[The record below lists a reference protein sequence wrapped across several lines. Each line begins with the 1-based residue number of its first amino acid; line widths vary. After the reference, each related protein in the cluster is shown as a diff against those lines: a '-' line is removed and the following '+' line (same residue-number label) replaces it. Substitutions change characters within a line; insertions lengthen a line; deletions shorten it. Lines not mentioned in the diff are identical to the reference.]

1 MELAEL
7 VARRPF
13 PAAGLLL
20 GLTRRCPLSCAHCST
35 GSGPLTRQQPDPA
48 QLEQFVGSFTEE
60 NRPDVVMLTGGEP
73 LLLPALAERLST
85 LARASGSRT
94 ALLSGMFFARGWSRR
109 AGSRRAGGRLY
120 GRGASGGGLAGRRG
134 GALPPAILRAIRS
147 VDHFSASLDVH
158 HEREVSR
165 ADVFRALH
173 LVREEGVAVSL
184 HLTGTG
190 GSDPYLAGL
199 TRAVEEEFDG
209 QVPCLV
215 NEVRPFGRAA
225 SWARATRTGPD
236 PAAASPCSMAAWP
249 VVAFDGRV
257 LACCNQDTVDRRPA
271 PAHLDLGH
279 IAEDDWATVR
289 HRALESPMLRMLRT
303 VGPAH
308 LAARYGSGPRPGSYC
323 DGCRALGG
331 DEAVAAGARSV
342 AGGAAG
348 ALLDLTAAMRGS
360 REGAQGVVRRH
371 GCAEY
376 APLVVTGAPVRPGT
390 DGRDLR

>member
-13 PAAGLLL
+13 PAAGLLI

-35 GSGPLTRQQPDPA
+35 GSDLFTRQEPDA
-48 QLEQFVGSFTEE
+48 GQLERFVGSFTQA

-85 LARASGSRT
+85 LARRTGSRT
-94 ALLSGMFFARGWSRR
+94 ALLSGMFFARG
-109 AGSRRAGGRLY
+109 AGGS
-120 GRGASGGGLAGRRG
+120 GRGGRGPWGGARGGGRG
-134 GALPPAILRAIRS
+134 GTIPSAVLRAIRS
-147 VDHFSASLDVH
+147 VDHFSASLDIH
-158 HEREVSR
+158 HEREVPR

-190 GSDPYLAGL
+190 GSDPYLADL
-199 TRAVEEEFDG
+199 TRAVEEEFGG

-225 SWARATRTGPD
+225 SWARGSRTGPD

-257 LACCNQDTVDRRPA
+257 LACCNQDTVDRRPV
-271 PAHLDLGH
+271 PAHLDLGT
-279 IAEDDWATVR
+279 IAEDDWETVR
-289 HRALESPMLRMLRT
+289 RRALESPVLRMLRT
-303 VGPAH
+303 VGPTH
-308 LAARYGSGPRPGSYC
+308 LADRYGSAPRPGSYC

-348 ALLDLTAAMRGS
+348 ALLDLTAAMRSS

-371 GCAEY
+371 GCAAY
-376 APLVVTGAPVRPGT
+376 APLVVAGGPALPETDVR
-390 DGRDLR
+390 DVR

>member
-20 GLTRRCPLSCAHCST
+20 GLTRRCPLRCAHCST
-35 GSGPLTRQQPDPA
+35 GSDLFTREEPDSA
-48 QLEQFVGSFTEE
+48 QLERFVDSFTAE

-85 LARASGSRT
+85 LARRAGSRT
-94 ALLSGMFFARGWSRR
+94 ALLSGMFFARYGSTWSRSTQS
-109 AGSRRAGGRLY
+109 GSARPG
-120 GRGASGGGLAGRRG
+120 GRRG
-134 GALPPAILRAIRS
+134 GRSGKAIPSTILRAIRS

-158 HEREVSR
+158 HEREVPR

-190 GSDPYLAGL
+190 GSDPYLADI
-199 TRAVEEEFDG
+199 TRAVEQEFG
-209 QVPCLV
+209 GLVPCLV

-225 SWARATRTGPD
+225 AWARPARTGPD
-236 PAAASPCSMAAWP
+236 PASASPCSMAAWP

-257 LACCNQDTVDRRPA
+257 LACCNQDTVDRRPV

-279 IAEDDWATVR
+279 IGVDDWGTVR
-289 HRALESPMLRMLRT
+289 RRALESPVLRMLRT
-303 VGPAH
+303 VGPTH
-308 LAARYGSGPRPGSYC
+308 LAARYGSGPRAGSYC

-331 DEAVAAGARSV
+331 DEVVAAGARAV

-348 ALLDLTAAMRGS
+348 ALLDLTAAVRGS

-371 GCAEY
+371 GCAAY
-376 APLVVTGAPVRPGT
+376 APLVVAGGPPLPEADAG
-390 DGRDLR
+390 DLR

>member
-13 PAAGLLL
+13 PAAGLLI

-35 GSGPLTRQQPDPA
+35 GSGLFTRQEPDA
-48 QLEQFVGSFTEE
+48 GQLERFVASFTAE

-85 LARASGSRT
+85 LARNAGSRT
-94 ALLSGMFFARGWSRR
+94 ALLSGMFFARGGARP
-109 AGSRRAGGRLY
+109 GSRS
-120 GRGASGGGLAGRRG
+120 GASRGRRRRSI
-134 GALPPAILRAIRS
+134 PPAILRAIRS

-158 HEREVSR
+158 HEREVPR

-190 GSDPYLAGL
+190 GSDPYLADL
-199 TRAVEEEFDG
+199 TRAVDKEFG
-209 QVPCLV
+209 GRVPCLV

-225 SWARATRTGPD
+225 SWARAARTGPD
-236 PAAASPCSMAAWP
+236 PAAASPCPMAAWP

-257 LACCNQDTVDRRPA
+257 VACCNQDTVDRRPV
-271 PAHLDLGH
+271 PPHLDLGH
-279 IAEDDWATVR
+279 VAEDDWATVR
-289 HRALESPMLRMLRT
+289 SRALESPVLRMLRT
-303 VGPAH
+303 VGPTH

-331 DEAVAAGARSV
+331 DEAVAAGAQAV

-348 ALLDLTAAMRGS
+348 ALLDMTAAMRGS
-360 REGAQGVVRRH
+360 REGAQGIVRRH
-371 GCAEY
+371 GCAVY
-376 APLVVTGAPVRPGT
+376 APLVVAGGPAVPET

>member
-20 GLTRRCPLSCAHCST
+20 GLTRRCPLRCAHCST
-35 GSGPLTRQQPDPA
+35 GSDLFTREEPDGG
-48 QLEQFVGSFTEE
+48 QLERFVGSFSAE

-85 LARASGSRT
+85 LARRAGSRT
-94 ALLSGMFFARGWSRR
+94 ALLSGMFFARS
-109 AGSRRAGGRLY
+109 GSRRGL
-120 GRGASGGGLAGRRG
+120 RGAAV
-134 GALPPAILRAIRS
+134 PPAILRAIRS

-158 HEREVSR
+158 HEREVPR

-173 LVREEGVAVSL
+173 RIRDEGVAVSF

-190 GSDPYLAGL
+190 ASDPYLADI
-199 TRAVEEEFDG
+199 TRAVDQEFAG
-209 QVPCLV
+209 RVPCLV

-225 SWARATRTGPD
+225 SWARAARTGPD

-257 LACCNQDTVDRRPA
+257 LACCNQDTVDKRPV

-279 IAEDDWATVR
+279 IGVDDWATVR
-289 HRALESPMLRMLRT
+289 GRALESPMLRMLRT
-303 VGPAH
+303 VGPTH
-308 LAARYGSGPRPGSYC
+308 LAARYGSGAGAGSYC
-323 DGCRALGG
+323 DGCRALGD
-331 DEAVAAGARSV
+331 DEAAAAGALAV

-348 ALLDLTAAMRGS
+348 ELLDLTAAVRGS

-371 GCAEY
+371 GCAAY
-376 APLVVTGAPVRPGT
+376 APLVVTGGPGLPET
-390 DGRDLR
+390 DGQDLR

>member
-35 GSGPLTRQQPDPA
+35 GSGLFTRQEPDA
-48 QLEQFVGSFTEE
+48 GQLERFVGSFTEE

-85 LARASGSRT
+85 LARAAGSRT
-94 ALLSGMFFARGWSRR
+94 ALLSGMFFARG
-109 AGSRRAGGRLY
+109 GSGRGGGR
-120 GRGASGGGLAGRRG
+120 RGGRG
-134 GALPPAILRAIRS
+134 GALPGGRSGTLPGGRGRAIPPAVLRAIRS

-158 HEREVSR
+158 HEREVPR

-190 GSDPYLAGL
+190 GSDLYLADL
-199 TRAVEEEFDG
+199 TRAVEKEFG
-209 QVPCLV
+209 GRVPCLV

-225 SWARATRTGPD
+225 SWARAARTGPD
-236 PAAASPCSMAAWP
+236 PSAASPCSMAAWP

-257 LACCNQDTVDRRPA
+257 LACCNQDTVDRRPV

-289 HRALESPMLRMLRT
+289 QRALESPVLRMLRT
-303 VGPAH
+303 VGPTH

-331 DEAVAAGARSV
+331 DEAVAAGAQAV

-348 ALLDLTAAMRGS
+348 ELLDLTAAMRGS
-360 REGAQGVVRRH
+360 REGAQGIVRRH
-371 GCAEY
+371 GCATY
-376 APLVVTGAPVRPGT
+376 APLVVTGGPDRPVT
-390 DGRDLR
+390 DDRDVR

>member
-20 GLTRRCPLSCAHCST
+20 GLTRRCPLRCAHCST
-35 GSGPLTRQQPDPA
+35 GSDLLTREEPDGG
-48 QLEQFVGSFTEE
+48 QLERFVDSFTEE
-60 NRPDVVMLTGGEP
+60 NRPDVVLLTGGEP

-85 LARASGSRT
+85 LARGAGSRT
-94 ALLSGMFFARGWSRR
+94 ALLSGMFFARG
-109 AGSRRAGGRLY
+109 GSRRAGW
-120 GRGASGGGLAGRRG
+120 RGETI
-134 GALPPAILRAIRS
+134 PPAILRAIRS
-147 VDHFSASLDVH
+147 LDHFSASLDIH
-158 HEREVSR
+158 HEREVPR

-173 LVREEGVAVSL
+173 RVRDEGVAVSL

-190 GSDPYLAGL
+190 ASDPYLADL
-199 TRAVEEEFDG
+199 TRAVQREFG
-209 QVPCLV
+209 GRVPCLV

-225 SWARATRTGPD
+225 AWAGPARTGPD
-236 PAAASPCSMAAWP
+236 PAAAAPCSMAAWP

-279 IAEDDWATVR
+279 IGADDWATVR
-289 HRALESPMLRMLRT
+289 RRALESPVLRMVRT
-303 VGPAH
+303 VGPTH
-308 LAARYGSGPRPGSYC
+308 LAARYGSGPPAGSYC

-331 DEAVAAGARSV
+331 DEAAAAGARAV
-342 AGGAAG
+342 AGGPAG
-348 ALLDLTAAMRGS
+348 ALLDLTAAVRGS

-371 GCAEY
+371 GCAAY
-376 APLVVTGAPVRPGT
+376 APMVVSGGQPLPVTGAQDVR
-390 DGRDLR
+390 

>member
-13 PAAGLLL
+13 PAGGLLI

-35 GSGPLTRQQPDPA
+35 GSDLFTREEPDPG
-48 QLEQFVGSFTEE
+48 QLERFVGSFTEE

-73 LLLPALAERLST
+73 LLLPGLAERLST
-85 LARASGSRT
+85 LARRAGSRT
-94 ALLSGMFFARGWSRR
+94 ALLSGMFFARGGGLR
-109 AGSRRAGGRLY
+109 GGRN
-120 GRGASGGGLAGRRG
+120 GKPF
-134 GALPPAILRAIRS
+134 PPAILRAIRS

-165 ADVFRALH
+165 ADVFRALRR
-173 LVREEGVAVSL
+173 VREEGVAVSL

-190 GSDPYLAGL
+190 AADPYLADL
-199 TRAVEEEFDG
+199 TRAVREEFG
-209 QVPCLV
+209 GAVPCLV

-225 SWARATRTGPD
+225 SWARAARTGPD
-236 PAAASPCSMAAWP
+236 PAEASPCSMAAWP
-249 VVAFDGRV
+249 VVGFDGRV
-257 LACCNQDTVDRRPA
+257 LACCNQDTVDRRPV

-279 IAEDDWATVR
+279 IAEDDWGTVR
-289 HRALESPMLRMLRT
+289 RRALESPVLRMLRT

-308 LAARYGSGPRPGSYC
+308 LAARFGSGPRPGSYC
-323 DGCRALGG
+323 ESCRALGG
-331 DEAVAAGARSV
+331 DEAVAAGARAV
-342 AGGAAG
+342 ASGPAG
-348 ALLDLTAAMRGS
+348 ALLDLTAAMRGA

-376 APLVVTGAPVRPGT
+376 APLVVTGGPGLPESGAEREDVR
-390 DGRDLR
+390 

>member
-13 PAAGLLL
+13 PAAGLLI
-20 GLTRRCPLSCAHCST
+20 GLTRRCPLRCAHCST
-35 GSGPLTRQQPDPA
+35 GSDLFTRQEPDGG
-48 QLEQFVGSFTEE
+48 QLERFVGSFTEE

-85 LARASGSRT
+85 LARRAGSRT
-94 ALLSGMFFARGWSRR
+94 ALLSGMFFARS
-109 AGSRRAGGRLY
+109 GSARNGSARAGGRF
-120 GRGASGGGLAGRRG
+120 GGLSGGRRG
-134 GALPPAILRAIRS
+134 AAIPPAILRAIRS
-147 VDHFSASLDVH
+147 ADHFSASLDVH
-158 HEREVSR
+158 HEREVPR

-173 LVREEGVAVSL
+173 RIREEGVAVSL

-190 GSDPYLAGL
+190 AADPYLAGL
-199 TRAVEEEFDG
+199 TRAVQEEFGG

-225 SWARATRTGPD
+225 SWARPARSGPD

-257 LACCNQDTVDRRPA
+257 LACCNQDTVDRRPV

-279 IAEDDWATVR
+279 IGADDWATVR
-289 HRALESPMLRMLRT
+289 RRALESPVLRMLRT
-303 VGPAH
+303 VGPTH
-308 LAARYGSGPRPGSYC
+308 LAARYGSGPPAGSYC
-323 DGCRALGG
+323 DGCRALGD
-331 DEAVAAGARSV
+331 DEAAVAGARAV

-348 ALLDLTAAMRGS
+348 ALLDLTAAVRGS

-371 GCAEY
+371 GCAAY
-376 APLVVTGAPVRPGT
+376 APLVVAGGPALPETGAEDVR
-390 DGRDLR
+390 

>member
-13 PAAGLLL
+13 PAGGLLI

-35 GSGPLTRQQPDPA
+35 GSGPLTRQEPDPA
-48 QLEQFVGSFTEE
+48 RLERFVASFTEE
-60 NRPDVVMLTGGEP
+60 DRPDVVMLTGGEP
-73 LLLPALAERLST
+73 LLLPAAVERLST
-85 LARASGSRT
+85 LARDAGSRT
-94 ALLSGMFFARGWSRR
+94 ALLSGMFFARGGLR
-109 AGSRRAGGRLY
+109 GRK
-120 GRGASGGGLAGRRG
+120 AAI
-134 GALPPAILRAIRS
+134 APAILRAIRS

-165 ADVFRALH
+165 AEVFRALH

-199 TRAVEEEFDG
+199 TRAVREEFG
-209 QVPCLV
+209 GAVPCLV

-225 SWARATRTGPD
+225 SWARAARTGPD
-236 PAAASPCSMAAWP
+236 PAEASPCSMAAWP

-257 LACCNQDTVDRRPA
+257 LACCNQDTVDRRPV

-279 IAEDDWATVR
+279 IAEDDWGTVR
-289 HRALESPMLRMLRT
+289 RRALESPMLRMLRT

-331 DEAVAAGARSV
+331 DGAAAAGARAV
-342 AGGAAG
+342 ASGAAG
-348 ALLDLTAAMRGS
+348 ALLDLTAALRGS
-360 REGAQGVVRRH
+360 REGARGVVRRH

-376 APLVVTGAPVRPGT
+376 APLVVAGPPGPPGADAPDGTGTEDVR
-390 DGRDLR
+390 

>member
-35 GSGPLTRQQPDPA
+35 GSGLFTRQEPDGR
-48 QLEQFVGSFTEE
+48 QLERFVRSFTEE

-85 LARASGSRT
+85 LARIAGSRT
-94 ALLSGMFFARGWSRR
+94 ALLSGMFFARSG
-109 AGSRRAGGRLY
+109 ALPGS
-120 GRGASGGGLAGRRG
+120 RG
-134 GALPPAILRAIRS
+134 GASRGRRRRSIPPAILRAIRS

-158 HEREVSR
+158 HEREVPR

-190 GSDPYLAGL
+190 GSDPYLADL
-199 TRAVEEEFDG
+199 TRAVEKEFG
-209 QVPCLV
+209 GRVPCLV

-225 SWARATRTGPD
+225 SWARAARTGPD
-236 PAAASPCSMAAWP
+236 PEAASPCSMAAWP

-257 LACCNQDTVDRRPA
+257 VACCNQDTVDRRPV
-271 PAHLDLGH
+271 PPHLDLGH
-279 IAEDDWATVR
+279 IAEDDWGTVR
-289 HRALESPMLRMLRT
+289 RRALESPVLRMLRT
-303 VGPAH
+303 VGPTH

-331 DEAVAAGARSV
+331 DEAVAAGAQAV

-348 ALLDLTAAMRGS
+348 ALLDMTAAMRGS
-360 REGAQGVVRRH
+360 REGAQGIVRRH
-371 GCAEY
+371 GCAVY
-376 APLVVTGAPVRPGT
+376 APLVVAGGPAVPET

>member
-13 PAAGLLL
+13 PAGGLLI
-20 GLTRRCPLSCAHCST
+20 GLTRRCPLSCGHCST
-35 GSGPLTRQQPDPA
+35 GSGPLTRQEPDPG
-48 QLEQFVGSFTEE
+48 QLERFVASFTEE

-85 LARASGSRT
+85 LARSAGSRT
-94 ALLSGMFFARGWSRR
+94 ALLSGMFFARS
-109 AGSRRAGGRLY
+109 GRP
-120 GRGASGGGLAGRRG
+120 RG
-134 GALPPAILRAIRS
+134 GAATPRGITAGGGPRRRDSAGIPPAILRAIRS

-173 LVREEGVAVSL
+173 RVREEGVAVSL

-199 TRAVEEEFDG
+199 TRAVREEFG
-209 QVPCLV
+209 GEVPCLV

-225 SWARATRTGPD
+225 SWARAARTGPD
-236 PAAASPCSMAAWP
+236 PAEASPCSMAAWP

-257 LACCNQDTVDRRPA
+257 LACCNQDTVDRRPV

-279 IAEDDWATVR
+279 IAEDTWGTVR
-289 HRALESPMLRMLRT
+289 RRALESPVLRMLRT

-308 LAARYGSGPRPGSYC
+308 LAARYGSGPLPGSYC

-331 DEAVAAGARSV
+331 DEAVAAGARAV

-371 GCAEY
+371 GCAAY
-376 APLVVTGAPVRPGT
+376 APLVVSGPAELPGT
-390 DGRDLR
+390 GPEDVR

>member
-13 PAAGLLL
+13 PAAGLLI
-20 GLTRRCPLSCAHCST
+20 GLTRRCPLRCAHCST
-35 GSGPLTRQQPDPA
+35 GSDLFTRQEPDGG
-48 QLEQFVGSFTEE
+48 QLERFVGSFTEE

-85 LARASGSRT
+85 LARRAGSRT
-94 ALLSGMFFARGWSRR
+94 ALLSGMFFARS
-109 AGSRRAGGRLY
+109 GSARAGGRF
-120 GRGASGGGLAGRRG
+120 GGLSGGRRG
-134 GALPPAILRAIRS
+134 AAIPPAILRAIRS

-158 HEREVSR
+158 HEREVPR

-173 LVREEGVAVSL
+173 RIRAEGVAVSL

-190 GSDPYLAGL
+190 AADPYLAGL
-199 TRAVEEEFDG
+199 TRAVEEEFGG

-225 SWARATRTGPD
+225 AWARPARSGPD

-257 LACCNQDTVDRRPA
+257 LACCNQDTVDRRPV

-279 IAEDDWATVR
+279 IGADDWATVR
-289 HRALESPMLRMLRT
+289 RRALESPVLRMLRT
-303 VGPAH
+303 VGPTH
-308 LAARYGSGPRPGSYC
+308 LAARYGSGPPAGSYC

-331 DEAVAAGARSV
+331 DEAAMAGAHAV

-348 ALLDLTAAMRGS
+348 ALLDLTAAVRGS

-371 GCAEY
+371 GCAAY
-376 APLVVTGAPVRPGT
+376 APLVVTGGPALPESEAEEVR
-390 DGRDLR
+390 

>member
-35 GSGPLTRQQPDPA
+35 ESGPFTRQEPDSG
-48 QLEQFVGSFTEE
+48 QLECFVASFTQE

-73 LLLPALAERLST
+73 LLLPGLAERLST
-85 LARASGSRT
+85 LARAAGSRT
-94 ALLSGMFFARGWSRR
+94 ALLSGMFFARSGGRPNGRRTGQRAGRR
-109 AGSRRAGGRLY
+109 AGAI
-120 GRGASGGGLAGRRG
+120 
-134 GALPPAILRAIRS
+134 PPAILRAIRS

-158 HEREVSR
+158 HEREVPR

-173 LVREEGVAVSL
+173 LIRDEGVAVSL

-190 GSDPYLAGL
+190 GSDPYLADI
-199 TRAVEEEFDG
+199 TQAVQGEFG
-209 QVPCLV
+209 GSVPCLV

-225 SWARATRTGPD
+225 AWARAARPGPD
-236 PAAASPCSMAAWP
+236 PASASPCSMAAWP

-257 LACCNQDTVDRRPA
+257 LACCNQDTVDRRPV

-279 IAEDDWATVR
+279 IADDDWGTVR
-289 HRALESPMLRMLRT
+289 RRALESPVLRMLRT

-308 LAARYGSGPRPGSYC
+308 LAARYGSGAARGSYC

-331 DEAVAAGARSV
+331 DEAVAAGARAV

-348 ALLDLTAAMRGS
+348 ELLDLAAALHGS
-360 REGAQGVVRRH
+360 REGARGVVRRH
-371 GCAEY
+371 GCATY
-376 APLVVTGAPVRPGT
+376 APLVLAGGPPPRET
-390 DGRDLR
+390 DAGDAR

>member
-35 GSGPLTRQQPDPA
+35 GSDLFTREEPDA
-48 QLEQFVGSFTEE
+48 GHLERFVGSFTTE

-73 LLLPALAERLST
+73 LLRPALAERLST
-85 LARASGSRT
+85 LARGAGSRT
-94 ALLSGMFFARGWSRR
+94 ALLSGMFFAR
-109 AGSRRAGGRLY
+109 
-120 GRGASGGGLAGRRG
+120 SGGGRGGGVRGGRSGGVRGGRSGRRG
-134 GALPPAILRAIRS
+134 AIPPAVLRAIRS

-190 GSDPYLAGL
+190 GSDPYLADL
-199 TRAVEEEFDG
+199 TRAVEKEFG
-209 QVPCLV
+209 GRVPCLV

-225 SWARATRTGPD
+225 SWARAARTGPD
-236 PAAASPCSMAAWP
+236 PEAASPCSMAAWP

-257 LACCNQDTVDRRPA
+257 LACCNQDAVDRRPA

-289 HRALESPMLRMLRT
+289 RRALESPVLRMLRT

-308 LAARYGSGPRPGSYC
+308 LAARFGSGPRPGSYC

-331 DEAVAAGARSV
+331 DAAVAAGAQAV

-348 ALLDLTAAMRGS
+348 ELLDLTAAMRGS

-371 GCAEY
+371 GCAAY
-376 APLVVTGAPVRPGT
+376 APLVVAGGPALPEAGE
-390 DGRDLR
+390 RDIR

>member
-13 PAAGLLL
+13 PAAGLLI
-20 GLTRRCPLSCAHCST
+20 GLTRRCPLRCAHCST
-35 GSGPLTRQQPDPA
+35 GSDLFTRQEPDGG
-48 QLEQFVGSFTEE
+48 QLERFVGSFTEE

-85 LARASGSRT
+85 LARRAGSRT
-94 ALLSGMFFARGWSRR
+94 ALLSGMFFARS
-109 AGSRRAGGRLY
+109 GSARAGGRF
-120 GRGASGGGLAGRRG
+120 GGLSGGRRG
-134 GALPPAILRAIRS
+134 AAIPPAILRAIRS

-158 HEREVSR
+158 HEREVPR

-173 LVREEGVAVSL
+173 RIRAEGVAVSL

-190 GSDPYLAGL
+190 AADPYLAGL
-199 TRAVEEEFDG
+199 TRAVEEEFGG

-225 SWARATRTGPD
+225 SWARPARSGPD

-257 LACCNQDTVDRRPA
+257 LACCNQDTVDRRPV

-279 IAEDDWATVR
+279 IGADDWATVR
-289 HRALESPMLRMLRT
+289 RRALESPVLRMLRT
-303 VGPAH
+303 VGPTH
-308 LAARYGSGPRPGSYC
+308 LAARYGSGPPAGSYC

-331 DEAVAAGARSV
+331 DEAAMAGAQAV
-342 AGGAAG
+342 AGGAGG
-348 ALLDLTAAMRGS
+348 ALLDLTAAVRGS

-371 GCAEY
+371 GCAAY
-376 APLVVTGAPVRPGT
+376 APLVVAGGPALPESEAEEAR
-390 DGRDLR
+390 

>member
-20 GLTRRCPLSCAHCST
+20 GLTRRCPLRCAHCST
-35 GSGPLTRQQPDPA
+35 GSDPFTREEPDGG
-48 QLEQFVGSFTEE
+48 QLERFVGSFTEE

-85 LARASGSRT
+85 LARRAGSRT
-94 ALLSGMFFARGWSRR
+94 ALLSGMFFART
-109 AGSRRAGGRLY
+109 GSARSGSARSGSAP
-120 GRGASGGGLAGRRG
+120 SGGGRG
-134 GALPPAILRAIRS
+134 GRGGKAIPSTILRAIRS

-158 HEREVSR
+158 HEREVPR

-190 GSDPYLAGL
+190 GSDPYLADL
-199 TRAVEEEFDG
+199 TRAVDQEFG
-209 QVPCLV
+209 GRVPCLV

-225 SWARATRTGPD
+225 AWAGRARTGPD

-257 LACCNQDTVDRRPA
+257 LACCNQDTVDIRPV

-279 IAEDDWATVR
+279 IGVDDWGTVR
-289 HRALESPMLRMLRT
+289 SRALESPVLRMLRT
-303 VGPAH
+303 VGPTH

-331 DEAVAAGARSV
+331 DEAVATGARAV

-348 ALLDLTAAMRGS
+348 ALLDLTASVHGS

-371 GCAEY
+371 GCAAY
-376 APLVVTGAPVRPGT
+376 APLVVAGGPSLPGP
-390 DGRDLR
+390 DARDAR

>member
-35 GSGPLTRQQPDPA
+35 GSGLFTRQEPDA
-48 QLEQFVGSFTEE
+48 GQLERFVGSFTAE

-85 LARASGSRT
+85 LARNAGSRT
-94 ALLSGMFFARGWSRR
+94 ALLSGMFFARSG
-109 AGSRRAGGRLY
+109 ALPGS
-120 GRGASGGGLAGRRG
+120 RG
-134 GALPPAILRAIRS
+134 GASRVRRVGAFPGRRSGAIPPAILRAIRS

-158 HEREVSR
+158 HEREVPR

-190 GSDPYLAGL
+190 ASDPYLADL
-199 TRAVEEEFDG
+199 TRAVEKEFDG
-209 QVPCLV
+209 QLPCLV

-225 SWARATRTGPD
+225 SWARAARTGPD
-236 PAAASPCSMAAWP
+236 PAAASPCPMAAWP

-257 LACCNQDTVDRRPA
+257 VACCNQDTVDRRPV
-271 PAHLDLGH
+271 PPHLDLGH

-289 HRALESPMLRMLRT
+289 RRALESPVLRMLRT
-303 VGPAH
+303 VGPTH

-331 DEAVAAGARSV
+331 DEAVAAGAQAV

-348 ALLDLTAAMRGS
+348 ALLDMTAALRGS
-360 REGAQGVVRRH
+360 REGAQGIVRRH
-371 GCAEY
+371 GCAAY
-376 APLVVTGAPVRPGT
+376 APLVVAGGPALPET
-390 DGRDLR
+390 DGRDVR

>member
-20 GLTRRCPLSCAHCST
+20 GLTRRCPLRCAHCST
-35 GSGPLTRQQPDPA
+35 GSDLFTREEPDSG
-48 QLEQFVGSFTEE
+48 QLERFVASFTAE

-85 LARASGSRT
+85 LARRAGSRT
-94 ALLSGMFFARGWSRR
+94 ALLSGMFFARYGSTWSRSTR
-109 AGSRRAGGRLY
+109 SGSARSGGRRS
-120 GRGASGGGLAGRRG
+120 GRSGKAI
-134 GALPPAILRAIRS
+134 PSTILRAIRS

-158 HEREVSR
+158 HEREVPR

-190 GSDPYLAGL
+190 GSDPYLADI
-199 TRAVEEEFDG
+199 TRAVEQEFG
-209 QVPCLV
+209 GRVPCLV

-225 SWARATRTGPD
+225 AWARPARTGPD
-236 PAAASPCSMAAWP
+236 PASASPCSMAAWP

-257 LACCNQDTVDRRPA
+257 LACCNQDTVDRRPV

-279 IAEDDWATVR
+279 IGVDDWGTVR
-289 HRALESPMLRMLRT
+289 RRALESPVLRMLRT
-303 VGPAH
+303 VGPTH
-308 LAARYGSGPRPGSYC
+308 LAARYGSGPRAGSYC

-331 DEAVAAGARSV
+331 DEAVAAGATAV

-348 ALLDLTAAMRGS
+348 ALLDLTAAVRGS

-371 GCAEY
+371 GCAAY
-376 APLVVTGAPVRPGT
+376 APLVVAGGPPLPETEAGDV
-390 DGRDLR
+390 L

>member
-13 PAAGLLL
+13 PAAGLLI
-20 GLTRRCPLSCAHCST
+20 GLTRRCPLRCAHCST
-35 GSGPLTRQQPDPA
+35 GSDLFTRQEPDGG
-48 QLEQFVGSFTEE
+48 QLERFVSSFTEE

-85 LARASGSRT
+85 LARRAGSRT
-94 ALLSGMFFARGWSRR
+94 ALLSGMFFARS
-109 AGSRRAGGRLY
+109 GSARAGGRF
-120 GRGASGGGLAGRRG
+120 GGLSGGRRG
-134 GALPPAILRAIRS
+134 AAIPPAILRAIRS

-158 HEREVSR
+158 HEREVPR

-173 LVREEGVAVSL
+173 RIRAEGVAVSL

-190 GSDPYLAGL
+190 AADPYLAGL
-199 TRAVEEEFDG
+199 TRAVEEEFGG

-225 SWARATRTGPD
+225 SWARPARSGPD

-257 LACCNQDTVDRRPA
+257 LACCNQDTVDRRPV

-279 IAEDDWATVR
+279 IGADDWATVR
-289 HRALESPMLRMLRT
+289 RRALESPVLRMLRT
-303 VGPAH
+303 VGPTH
-308 LAARYGSGPRPGSYC
+308 LAARYGSGPPAGSYC

-331 DEAVAAGARSV
+331 DEAAMAGAQAV

-348 ALLDLTAAMRGS
+348 ALLDLTAAVRGS

-371 GCAEY
+371 GCAAY
-376 APLVVTGAPVRPGT
+376 APLVVAGGPALPESEAEEVR
-390 DGRDLR
+390 

>member
-13 PAAGLLL
+13 PAAGLLI
-20 GLTRRCPLSCAHCST
+20 GLTRRCPLRCAHCST
-35 GSGPLTRQQPDPA
+35 ESDLFTRQEPDGG
-48 QLEQFVGSFTEE
+48 QLERFVGSFTEE

-85 LARASGSRT
+85 LARRAGSRT
-94 ALLSGMFFARGWSRR
+94 ALLSGMFFARS
-109 AGSRRAGGRLY
+109 GSARNGNARAGGRF
-120 GRGASGGGLAGRRG
+120 GGLSGGRRG
-134 GALPPAILRAIRS
+134 AAIPPAILRAIRS
-147 VDHFSASLDVH
+147 ADHFSASLDVH
-158 HEREVSR
+158 HEREVPR

-173 LVREEGVAVSL
+173 RIREEGVAVSL

-190 GSDPYLAGL
+190 AADPYLAGL
-199 TRAVEEEFDG
+199 TRAVEEEFGG

-225 SWARATRTGPD
+225 SWARPARSGPD

-257 LACCNQDTVDRRPA
+257 LACCNQDTVDRRPV

-279 IAEDDWATVR
+279 IGADDWATVR
-289 HRALESPMLRMLRT
+289 RRALESPVLRMLRT
-303 VGPAH
+303 VGPTH
-308 LAARYGSGPRPGSYC
+308 LAARYGSGPPAGSYC
-323 DGCRALGG
+323 EGCRALGD
-331 DEAVAAGARSV
+331 DEAAVAGARAV

-348 ALLDLTAAMRGS
+348 ALLDLTAAVRGS

-371 GCAEY
+371 GCAAY
-376 APLVVTGAPVRPGT
+376 APLVVAGGPALPETGAEDVR
-390 DGRDLR
+390 